1 MISNINISFLYWL
14 YLYDVNFYLY
24 SPFFK
29 FWHYLL
35 SLDRDFENT
44 SKIDYLKI
52 VKLHDRIFMLF
63 SQFICSFSSF
73 QPRAPKVCPEGAQI
87 FFKFL
92 PPICIHERNWYWKF
106 QAHIFSTSIFRGLS
120 NFTKFAK
127 ISCFV
132 FGPIFMKLNFDIEKK
147 SQFGKLIF
155 SNTTGKTNQT
165 T

>member
-87 FFKFL
+87 F
-92 PPICIHERNWYWKF
+92 
-106 QAHIFSTSIFRGLS
+106 S
-120 NFTKFAK
+120 NFYHQFVSMKGIDTENFRPISFLLQFLEAFQILQNLQKFPVL
-127 ISCFV
+127 CL
-132 FGPIFMKLNFDIEKK
+132 GP
-147 SQFGKLIF
+147 F
-155 SNTTGKTNQT
+155 SWS
-165 T
+165 